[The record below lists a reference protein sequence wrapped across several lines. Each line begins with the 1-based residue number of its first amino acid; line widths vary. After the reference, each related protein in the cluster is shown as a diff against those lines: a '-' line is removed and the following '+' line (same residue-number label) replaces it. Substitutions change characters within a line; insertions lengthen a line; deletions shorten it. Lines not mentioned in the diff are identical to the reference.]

1 MGKRDVRRDQDPNCT
16 DHHRWGLLSIRGEK
30 KHYRNTT
37 QAERLRQKI
46 LSLSVKG
53 HV

>member
-1 MGKRDVRRDQDPNCT
+1 MGKRDVSRDQDPKCT
-16 DHHRWGLLSIRGEK
+16 DQHRRGLLSIRGEQ